1 VLPSEEVSQPC
12 PAVIA
17 PTTSHSLLV
26 ELVSPSPQEVKDDG
40 VVGLPSPLSC
50 RIIPSSVEGNGFS
63 QSQEWLVGFDPSG
76 EVVV

>member
-26 ELVSPSPQEVKDDG
+26 ELEVKDDG